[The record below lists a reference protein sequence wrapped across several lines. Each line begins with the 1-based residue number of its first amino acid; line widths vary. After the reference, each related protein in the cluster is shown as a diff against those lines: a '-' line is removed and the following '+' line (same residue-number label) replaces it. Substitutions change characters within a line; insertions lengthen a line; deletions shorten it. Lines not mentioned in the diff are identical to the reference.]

1 MNISFNVENQ
11 LIERTDEMTVVAD
24 SRNYLYA
31 DFEFSPEWTGTVTAV
46 FKNEGVS
53 YTAVLDSEN
62 KCAVPWEVITE
73 GRFSVSCFCGNRITA
88 NRAYVE
94 VLPSGYEEGETPAEP
109 TPDVYEEL
117 VELFEDSS
125 QKADSVYTAYI
136 NGELKGE
143 KGDKGDRGEPGIML
157 HNYSLSEQR
166 IGTWLDGKP
175 IYETTLPFTLDNT
188 GWWCDTENFSNVE
201 TPIKCEGFINT
212 EMNGYDCTAFIN
224 GDYRSGKST
233 EYMNL
238 IKTYFL
244 SSDDPEVQGLY
255 IEGFKGSSAEYPFK
269 NKSGYVTFSY
279 TKTTDTAVSG

>member
-1 MNISFNVENQ
+1 MNISFKVENQ

-143 KGDKGDRGEPGIML
+143 KGDPGPSV
-157 HNYSLSEQR
+157 HNYSETEQV
-166 IGTWLDGKP
+166 IGSWVNGKP
-175 IYETTLPFTLDNT
+175 VYEKTVAFTLDSD
-188 GWWCDTENFSNVE
+188 GWWWNYNCFADVE
-201 TPIKCEGFINT
+201 TAIKCEGLLNTDINGDDGT
-212 EMNGYDCTAFIN
+212 LFFN
-224 GDYRSGKST
+224 GDYRAAKST
-233 EYMNL
+233 DNMCL
-238 IKTYFL
+238 IKAFFVY
-244 SSDDPEVQGLY
+244 SNDPEVKGLY
-255 IEGFKGSSAEYPFK
+255 ICGLSGNSAIYPLK
-269 NKSGYVTFSY
+269 NESGYVTLRY

>member
-1 MNISFNVENQ
+1 MNISFKVENQ

-62 KCAVPWEVITE
+62 KCTVPWEVITE

-88 NRAYVE
+88 NRAYVD

-109 TPDVYEEL
+109 TPDAYANMVSI
-117 VELFEDSS
+117 FEGAS
-125 QKADSVYTAYI
+125 QKADAVYTAYR

-143 KGDKGDRGEPGIML
+143 KGDKGDRGETGAFF
-157 HNYSLSEQR
+157 HRYSLQETQVGEW
-166 IGTWLDGKP
+166 IDGKP
-175 IYETTLPFTLDNT
+175 VYELTFHLNITESTELDISSLNIDTVVQIQSLNT
-188 GWWCDTENFSNVE
+188 
-201 TPIKCEGFINT
+201 IEGVVS
-212 EMNGYDCTAFIN
+212 
-224 GDYRSGKST
+224 GDYRINNRDYVGT
-233 EYMNL
+233 TVEYGTNL
-238 IKTYFL
+238 LFVAIGNNTI
-244 SSDDPEVQGLY
+244 PEG
-255 IEGFKGSSAEYPFK
+255 ESAELII
-269 NKSGYVTFSY
+269 VIRY